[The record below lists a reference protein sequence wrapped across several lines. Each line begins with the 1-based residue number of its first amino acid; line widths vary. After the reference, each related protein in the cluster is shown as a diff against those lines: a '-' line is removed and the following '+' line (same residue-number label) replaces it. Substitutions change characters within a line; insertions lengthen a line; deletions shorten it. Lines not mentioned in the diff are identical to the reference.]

1 MVDAHAGIDGCRAG
15 WFAVLLRSNGNWDIK
30 LTPTVKELLNHIIT
44 PCNVLIDIPIGLP
57 RHSKRE
63 CDRLARSYL
72 TRKRSSSVFSV
83 PGRAAL
89 YAEDYRR
96 ACEINQQILGVK
108 LSKQT
113 WNIRNKIIEVD
124 KLLRSSSH
132 LKNVIRECHPEIAFW
147 ALAGKKPMNH
157 VKRSTAG
164 IAERLAHLK
173 AFFPASDEVY
183 QDALNRFARK
193 DLAHDDIID
202 AIGLAVT
209 AAYAKEI
216 ISIPVIPE
224 LDEYELPM
232 EIVYGD
238 FTADE

>member
-1 MVDAHAGIDGCRAG
+1 MYSSTFPSGCPGTRSVNVTGWQDPISPVSGVPVYFLYRA
-15 WFAVLLRSNGNWDIK
+15 VQRY
-30 LTPTVKELLNHIIT
+30 T
-44 PCNVLIDIPIGLP
+44 
-57 RHSKRE
+57 
-63 CDRLARSYL
+63 
-72 TRKRSSSVFSV
+72 
-83 PGRAAL
+83 
-89 YAEDYRR
+89 
-96 ACEINQQILGVK
+96 Q
-108 LSKQT
+108 
-113 WNIRNKIIEVD
+113 NKIIEVD

-183 QDALNRFARK
+183 QDALNRFTRK